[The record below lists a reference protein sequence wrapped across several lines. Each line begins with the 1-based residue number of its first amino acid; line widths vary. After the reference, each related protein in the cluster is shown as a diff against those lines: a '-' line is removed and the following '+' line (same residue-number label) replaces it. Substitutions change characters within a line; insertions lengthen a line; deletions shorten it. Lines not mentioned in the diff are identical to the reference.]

1 MEAKR
6 NVEHEIEHER
16 CGMCCRRLKDPKS
29 RKRGFGPCCY
39 AKYKAA
45 KAREEMERN
54 QQKLDLE
61 AS

>member
-1 MEAKR
+1 MEP
-6 NVEHEIEHER
+6 EIEHEC
-16 CGMCCRRLKDPKS
+16 CGMCSRRLKDPKS

-39 AKYKAA
+39 GKHKAA
-45 KAREEMERN
+45 EAREEMERT

>member
-1 MEAKR
+1 M
-6 NVEHEIEHER
+6 EHEIEHER
-16 CGMCCRRLKDPKS
+16 CGMCCRRLKDPRS

-39 AKYKAA
+39 GKYKAA
-45 KAREEMERN
+45 KAKEEMERT